1 MNSVIYH
8 VDHNSNSRQ
17 TTKPNSFARHSQSE
31 RGGSVVSEE
40 RGPTKAQDQGYLDLE
55 LGRYFVSGARMDPKR
70 TGACFDHTGDQ
81 DKSIRR

>member
-1 MNSVIYH
+1 M
-8 VDHNSNSRQ
+8 
-17 TTKPNSFARHSQSE
+17 
-31 RGGSVVSEE
+31 VSEE